1 MVSYSTCIR
10 RFYRYKVIQRSAQ
23 STTGL
28 GATSLTSKVNQAL
41 LIDEKQP
48 KKTLTR
54 DQDN

>member
-1 MVSYSTCIR
+1 
-10 RFYRYKVIQRSAQ
+10 VIQRSAQ

-28 GATSLTSKVNQAL
+28 GATSLTSKVSQAL
-41 LIDEKQP
+41 FIDEKQP